1 MTKLLVEAIYKYSNI
16 PSKCKYDF
24 YYDKFYS
31 GGESLHT
38 CRYLDAWNCVD
49 VLIDENDVLEEVNYV
64 KTKVSYYEPN
74 DKGYSSKKRN
84 LEFYTPMESACEVR
98 TFYNNRNKEL
108 LSKNDFINAYQNVEI
123 DAIANNFLLAIDNEY
138 MLMPRLIQALYN
150 KHSHIQ
156 DNSYYV
162 FESEMVDPKTKIDKQ
177 KKSFNIQIRKHL
189 KDITVVMDKFSE
201 IVAEKINYSQDV
213 INAIVWLAIQ
223 RAAVRYYSQ
232 RWIREIDGCIF
243 TKSSNDIIYDLKK
256 YITTILNL
264 GDVDLTD
271 VKNMSMLTYYIMS
284 VCPEYTTFPS
294 TYLLLQ
300 NLIKEIKESL
310 KTNNIREKLLNPKEK
325 TASVYSIADVDIMD
339 GLEFEEFIAFLFS
352 KMGYSTK
359 RTKSSG
365 DQGIDVIAQ
374 KNNMIIGI
382 QTKCYGSSVGN
393 AAVQEATAGKNYYGC
408 NKIIVVTNNY
418 FTSAAIELAK
428 VNNVIL
434 WDREIL
440 KDKINE
446 FLNI

>member
-1 MTKLLVEAIYKYSNI
+1 MIKLLVEAIYKYPYSSILEN
-16 PSKCKYDF
+16 CRYDF
-24 YYDKFYS
+24 YPDKFYS
-31 GGESLHT
+31 GGETLST

-49 VLIDENDVLEEVNYV
+49 VLIDENDVLEEGNYV

-84 LEFYTPMESACEVR
+84 LEFYTPMQSACEVR

-123 DAIANNFLLAIDNEY
+123 DTIANNFLLAIDNEY

-162 FESEMVDPKTKIDKQ
+162 FESEMVD
-177 KKSFNIQIRKHL
+177 N
-189 KDITVVMDKFSE
+189 FSE

-264 GDVDLTD
+264 GDEDLTD
-271 VKNMSMLTYYIMS
+271 VKNMSVLTYYIMS
-284 VCPEYTTFPS
+284 VCPEYKTFPS

-325 TASVYSIADVDIMD
+325 TASVYSIAGVDIMD

-374 KNNMIIGI
+374 KNNTIIGI
-382 QTKCYGSSVGN
+382 QTKCYGGSVGN
-393 AAVQEATAGKNYYGC
+393 TAVQEAVAGKNYYGC

-418 FTSAAIELAK
+418 FTYAAIELAK
-428 VNNVIL
+428 VNNVVL

-446 FLNI
+446 FLNG